1 MDKNFENAQEL
12 EEMRM
17 SLNALKNKLDKQE
30 IVNERLLRQSMK
42 SKMSWIHRYTNVQ
55 LFFVPL
61 VALCFLPLVLSM
73 NLSWWLYGFTI
84 VMVAVSAGFDWFI
97 NHMSGLDFMKGNLM
111 ETASRLAKMKR
122 LRIRHEI
129 VGMTVLVFWIIWLVY
144 EIYKSGMEAPAES
157 GMQEMAWGY
166 IIGVGVGLVI
176 GLIIGFSIFFK
187 MQRTNDEIIQQ
198 IEEITGENM
207 F

>member
-207 F
+207 L

>member
-176 GLIIGFSIFFK
+176 GLIIGFAIFFK

-207 F
+207 L

>member
-84 VMVAVSAGFDWFI
+84 IMVAVSAGFDWFI

-207 F
+207 L